1 MPVRRGRASAWRVI
15 RVWSP
20 SSPEASHDN
29 VGATGQADDVV
40 SDGTDQM
47 ADQTSCV
54 QPFQSRQVG
63 PIQEQ
68 IIRHNVSATP
78 LGVPGEVFQM
88 LRIGLHDV
96 EMG

>member
-1 MPVRRGRASAWRVI
+1 VR
-15 RVWSP
+15 
-20 SSPEASHDN
+20 EASYDN

-40 SDGTDQM
+40 SDGADQM
-47 ADQTSCV
+47 ADPTSCI
-54 QPFQSRQVG
+54 QPFQSRPVG
-63 PIQEQ
+63 PVQEQ
-68 IIRHNVSATP
+68 TIRHNVSATP